1 MAKLDDVLKGKS
13 SVAVSGHIRPDGD
26 CIGSCLGVYNYI
38 KNNYPSVDVDVY
50 LQSFSDKF
58 NFIRYSDEVKHD
70 KTDKIY
76 DLFIMLDS
84 SSLDRLGEFT
94 DMFNN
99 AKETICIDHHISN
112 EKYAMENIVF
122 PKASSTCEVLYGL
135 MDEDRIDNHISEALY
150 MGIVHDSGAF
160 KYSNTSA
167 QTMNIA
173 GKLME
178 KGIPFTS
185 IIDNTFY
192 TKTYVQNQ
200 ILGRALLESVLF
212 FDEKCIFSVVTQREM
227 DFYNISYKDLIY
239 LCQLRPGSL
248 YVDGRKFEKEEIIWN
263 VGGKDFT
270 AEEMV
275 SDREDHWAVTEP
287 ATIKVKLDGGLEQGF
302 HDLVF
307 GFCFTSSYMPP
318 IMQEMMN
325 PDEEPPFIMPEF
337 GHHVHT
343 RRLLIV

>member
-58 NFIRYSDEVKHD
+58 NFIRYSDEVKHE

-135 MDEDRIDNHISEALY
+135 MDEDMIDNHIAEALY

-167 QTMNIA
+167 ETMNIA

-212 FDEKCIFSVVTQREM
+212 LDEKCIFSVVTQREM
-227 DFYNISYKDLIY
+227 DFYNISYKDLDGIVE
-239 LCQLRPGSL
+239 QLRITKGVECAIFMYETGEMEFKVSMRSNEIVDVSAIATYFGGGGHIRAAGFNMKGTL
-248 YVDGRKFEKEEIIWN
+248 YDVINNI
-263 VGGKDFT
+263 
-270 AEEMV
+270 
-275 SDREDHWAVTEP
+275 S
-287 ATIKVKLDGGLEQGF
+287 EQ
-302 HDLVF
+302 LAKQL
-307 GFCFTSSYMPP
+307 S
-318 IMQEMMN
+318 
-325 PDEEPPFIMPEF
+325 
-337 GHHVHT
+337 
-343 RRLLIV
+343 

>member
-58 NFIRYSDEVKHD
+58 NFIRYSDEVKHE

-135 MDEDRIDNHISEALY
+135 MDEDRVDNHIAEALY

-167 QTMNIA
+167 ETMNIA

-227 DFYNISYKDLIY
+227 DFYNISYKDLDGIVE
-239 LCQLRPGSL
+239 QLRITKGVECAIFMYETGEMEFKVSMRSNEVVDVSAIATYFGGGGHIRAAGFNMKGTL
-248 YVDGRKFEKEEIIWN
+248 YDVINNI
-263 VGGKDFT
+263 
-270 AEEMV
+270 
-275 SDREDHWAVTEP
+275 S
-287 ATIKVKLDGGLEQGF
+287 EQ
-302 HDLVF
+302 LAKQL
-307 GFCFTSSYMPP
+307 S
-318 IMQEMMN
+318 
-325 PDEEPPFIMPEF
+325 
-337 GHHVHT
+337 
-343 RRLLIV
+343 

>member
-58 NFIRYSDEVKHD
+58 NFIRYSDEVRHE

-135 MDEDRIDNHISEALY
+135 MDEDMIDNHIAEALY

-167 QTMNIA
+167 ETMNIA

-227 DFYNISYKDLIY
+227 DFYNISYKDLDGIVE
-239 LCQLRPGSL
+239 QLRITKGVECAIFMYETGEMEFKVSMRSNEIVDVSAIATYFGGGGHVKAAGCDMAGSM
-248 YVDGRKFEKEEIIWN
+248 YDVINNISEQIEKQ
-263 VGGKDFT
+263 
-270 AEEMV
+270 
-275 SDREDHWAVTEP
+275 
-287 ATIKVKLDGGLEQGF
+287 LQG
-302 HDLVF
+302 
-307 GFCFTSSYMPP
+307 
-318 IMQEMMN
+318 Q
-325 PDEEPPFIMPEF
+325 DE
-337 GHHVHT
+337 
-343 RRLLIV
+343 

>member
-58 NFIRYSDEVKHD
+58 NFIRYSDEVKHE

-84 SSLDRLGEFT
+84 GSLDRLGEFT

-135 MDEDRIDNHISEALY
+135 MDEDRIDNHIAEALY

-167 QTMNIA
+167 ETMNIA
-173 GKLME
+173 GKLMK

-212 FDEKCIFSVVTQREM
+212 FDEKCIFSVVTQKEM
-227 DFYNISYKDLIY
+227 DFYNISYKDLDGIVE
-239 LCQLRPGSL
+239 QLRITKGVECAIFMYETGEMEFKVSMRSNEIVDVSAIAIYFGGGGHIRAAGFNMKGTL
-248 YVDGRKFEKEEIIWN
+248 YDVINNI
-263 VGGKDFT
+263 
-270 AEEMV
+270 
-275 SDREDHWAVTEP
+275 S
-287 ATIKVKLDGGLEQGF
+287 EQ
-302 HDLVF
+302 LAKQL
-307 GFCFTSSYMPP
+307 S
-318 IMQEMMN
+318 
-325 PDEEPPFIMPEF
+325 
-337 GHHVHT
+337 
-343 RRLLIV
+343 

>member
-58 NFIRYSDEVKHD
+58 NFIRYSDEVKHE

-135 MDEDRIDNHISEALY
+135 MDEDRIDNHIAEALY

-227 DFYNISYKDLIY
+227 DFYNISYKDLDGIVE
-239 LCQLRPGSL
+239 QLRITKGVECAIFMYETGEMEFKVSMRSNEIVDVSAIATYFGGGGHIRAAGFNMKGTL
-248 YVDGRKFEKEEIIWN
+248 YDVINNI
-263 VGGKDFT
+263 
-270 AEEMV
+270 
-275 SDREDHWAVTEP
+275 S
-287 ATIKVKLDGGLEQGF
+287 EQ
-302 HDLVF
+302 LAKQL
-307 GFCFTSSYMPP
+307 S
-318 IMQEMMN
+318 
-325 PDEEPPFIMPEF
+325 
-337 GHHVHT
+337 
-343 RRLLIV
+343 

>member
-58 NFIRYSDEVKHD
+58 NFIRYSDEVRHE

-135 MDEDRIDNHISEALY
+135 MDEDRIDNHIAEALY

-167 QTMNIA
+167 ETMNIA

-185 IIDNTFY
+185 IIDNTFC

-227 DFYNISYKDLIY
+227 DFYNISYKDLDGIVE
-239 LCQLRPGSL
+239 QLRITKGVECAIFMYETGEMEFKVSMRSNEIVDVSAIATYFGGGGHIRAAGFNMKGTL
-248 YVDGRKFEKEEIIWN
+248 YDVINNI
-263 VGGKDFT
+263 
-270 AEEMV
+270 
-275 SDREDHWAVTEP
+275 S
-287 ATIKVKLDGGLEQGF
+287 EQ
-302 HDLVF
+302 LAKQL
-307 GFCFTSSYMPP
+307 S
-318 IMQEMMN
+318 
-325 PDEEPPFIMPEF
+325 
-337 GHHVHT
+337 
-343 RRLLIV
+343 

>member
-58 NFIRYSDEVKHD
+58 NFIRYSDEVKHE

-135 MDEDRIDNHISEALY
+135 MDEDRIDNHIAEALY

-167 QTMNIA
+167 ETMNIA
-173 GKLME
+173 GKLMK

-227 DFYNISYKDLIY
+227 DFYNISYKDLDGIVE
-239 LCQLRPGSL
+239 QLRITKGVECAIFMYETGEMEFKVSMRSNEIVDVSAIAIYFGGGGHIRAAGFNMKGTL
-248 YVDGRKFEKEEIIWN
+248 YDVINNI
-263 VGGKDFT
+263 
-270 AEEMV
+270 
-275 SDREDHWAVTEP
+275 S
-287 ATIKVKLDGGLEQGF
+287 EQ
-302 HDLVF
+302 LAKQL
-307 GFCFTSSYMPP
+307 S
-318 IMQEMMN
+318 
-325 PDEEPPFIMPEF
+325 
-337 GHHVHT
+337 
-343 RRLLIV
+343 

>member
-227 DFYNISYKDLIY
+227 DFYNISYKDLDGIVE
-239 LCQLRPGSL
+239 QLRITKGVECAIFMYETGEMEFKVSMRSNEVVDVSAIATYFGGGGHIRAAGFNMKGTL
-248 YVDGRKFEKEEIIWN
+248 YDVINNI
-263 VGGKDFT
+263 
-270 AEEMV
+270 
-275 SDREDHWAVTEP
+275 S
-287 ATIKVKLDGGLEQGF
+287 EQ
-302 HDLVF
+302 LAKQL
-307 GFCFTSSYMPP
+307 S
-318 IMQEMMN
+318 
-325 PDEEPPFIMPEF
+325 
-337 GHHVHT
+337 
-343 RRLLIV
+343 

>member
-58 NFIRYSDEVKHD
+58 NFIRYSDEVKHE

-135 MDEDRIDNHISEALY
+135 MDEDMIDNHIAEALY

-167 QTMNIA
+167 ETMNIA

-227 DFYNISYKDLIY
+227 DFYNISYKDLDGIVE
-239 LCQLRPGSL
+239 QLRITKGVECAIFMYETGEMEFKVSMRSNEIVDVSAIATYFGGGGHIRAAGFNMKGTL
-248 YVDGRKFEKEEIIWN
+248 YDVINNI
-263 VGGKDFT
+263 
-270 AEEMV
+270 
-275 SDREDHWAVTEP
+275 S
-287 ATIKVKLDGGLEQGF
+287 EQ
-302 HDLVF
+302 LAKQL
-307 GFCFTSSYMPP
+307 S
-318 IMQEMMN
+318 
-325 PDEEPPFIMPEF
+325 
-337 GHHVHT
+337 
-343 RRLLIV
+343 

>member
-58 NFIRYSDEVKHD
+58 NFIRYSDEVRHE

-135 MDEDRIDNHISEALY
+135 MDEDRIDNHIAEALY
-150 MGIVHDSGAF
+150 MGIVDDSGAF

-167 QTMNIA
+167 ETMNIA

-227 DFYNISYKDLIY
+227 DFYNISYKDLDGIVE
-239 LCQLRPGSL
+239 QLRITKGVECAIFMYETGEMEFKVSMRSNEIVDVSAIATYFGGGGHIRAAGFNMKGTL
-248 YVDGRKFEKEEIIWN
+248 YDVINNI
-263 VGGKDFT
+263 
-270 AEEMV
+270 
-275 SDREDHWAVTEP
+275 S
-287 ATIKVKLDGGLEQGF
+287 EQ
-302 HDLVF
+302 LAKQL
-307 GFCFTSSYMPP
+307 S
-318 IMQEMMN
+318 
-325 PDEEPPFIMPEF
+325 
-337 GHHVHT
+337 
-343 RRLLIV
+343 

>member
-58 NFIRYSDEVKHD
+58 NFIRYSDEVKHE

-227 DFYNISYKDLIY
+227 DFYNISYKDLDGIVE
-239 LCQLRPGSL
+239 QLRITKGVECAIFMYETGEMEFKVSMRSNEVVDVSAIATYFGGGGHIRAAGFNMKGTL
-248 YVDGRKFEKEEIIWN
+248 YDVINNI
-263 VGGKDFT
+263 
-270 AEEMV
+270 
-275 SDREDHWAVTEP
+275 S
-287 ATIKVKLDGGLEQGF
+287 EQ
-302 HDLVF
+302 LAKQL
-307 GFCFTSSYMPP
+307 S
-318 IMQEMMN
+318 
-325 PDEEPPFIMPEF
+325 
-337 GHHVHT
+337 
-343 RRLLIV
+343 

>member
-58 NFIRYSDEVKHD
+58 NFIRYSDEVRHE

-135 MDEDRIDNHISEALY
+135 MDEDRIDNHIAEALY

-167 QTMNIA
+167 ETMNIA

-212 FDEKCIFSVVTQREM
+212 FGEKCIFSVVTQREM
-227 DFYNISYKDLIY
+227 DFYNISYKDLDGIVE
-239 LCQLRPGSL
+239 QLRITKGVECAIFMYETGEMEFKVSMRSNEIVDVSAIATYFGGGGHIRAAGFNMKGTL
-248 YVDGRKFEKEEIIWN
+248 YDVINNI
-263 VGGKDFT
+263 
-270 AEEMV
+270 
-275 SDREDHWAVTEP
+275 S
-287 ATIKVKLDGGLEQGF
+287 EQ
-302 HDLVF
+302 LAKQL
-307 GFCFTSSYMPP
+307 S
-318 IMQEMMN
+318 
-325 PDEEPPFIMPEF
+325 
-337 GHHVHT
+337 
-343 RRLLIV
+343 

>member
-58 NFIRYSDEVKHD
+58 NFIRYSDEVRHE

-135 MDEDRIDNHISEALY
+135 MDEDRIDNHIAEALY

-167 QTMNIA
+167 ETMNIA

-227 DFYNISYKDLIY
+227 DFYNISY
-239 LCQLRPGSL
+239 
-248 YVDGRKFEKEEIIWN
+248 RK
-263 VGGKDFT
+263 
-270 AEEMV
+270 
-275 SDREDHWAVTEP
+275 
-287 ATIKVKLDGGLEQGF
+287 
-302 HDLVF
+302 
-307 GFCFTSSYMPP
+307 
-318 IMQEMMN
+318 
-325 PDEEPPFIMPEF
+325 
-337 GHHVHT
+337 
-343 RRLLIV
+343 